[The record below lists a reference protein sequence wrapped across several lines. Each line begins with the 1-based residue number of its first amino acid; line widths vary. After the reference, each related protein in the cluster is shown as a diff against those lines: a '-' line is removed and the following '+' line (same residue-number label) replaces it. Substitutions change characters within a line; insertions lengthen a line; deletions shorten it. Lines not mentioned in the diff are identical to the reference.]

1 MRVAMHELK
10 TGLSRYVAQARAGEV
25 IEITSHDKPVARIV
39 GMPAAAPGGPSGI
52 ERLVASGAAQWSG
65 GKPKT
70 FEPVRLQSHG
80 KTLSEMVIE
89 DRG

>member
-10 TGLSRYVAQARAGEV
+10 AGLSRYIAEARSGVV

-39 GMPAAAPGGPSGI
+39 GIPAAARGGV
-52 ERLVASGAAQWSG
+52 ERLLASGAAQWSG
-65 GKPKT
+65 GKPKA
-70 FEPVRLQSHG
+70 FEPVRLPSHG
-80 KTLSEMVIE
+80 KLLSEMVIE

>member
-1 MRVAMHELK
+1 MRVAMHQLK
-10 TGLSRYVAQARAGEV
+10 TGLSRYVAQARAGAV

-39 GMPAAAPGGPSGI
+39 GIPAAARGGI
-52 ERLVASGAAQWSG
+52 ERLLASGAAQWGG
-65 GKPKT
+65 GKPER
-70 FEPVRLQSHG
+70 FEPVRLPSHG